1 MPKSSENSETDLK
14 ISPNLSKHHKDTTSD
29 PDLPENSKK
38 DSKSNPEPSK
48 NFKTD
53 SKLNPEPSKNLTTD
67 SKSNP
72 EPSGNSETYSK
83 LNPDRTKIDEDVADD
98 FVRSLLHSYRK
109 IRKSCRSKN
118 EKDRHCKILEID
130 QDDLKSKFLQELSN
144 LNT

>member
-1 MPKSSENSETDLK
+1 MFVFQSEINKGEMPKSSENSETDLNINPD
-14 ISPNLSKHHKDTTSD
+14 ISKNHQDATSD

-38 DSKSNPEPSK
+38 D
-48 NFKTD
+48 
-53 SKLNPEPSKNLTTD
+53 
-67 SKSNP
+67 
-72 EPSGNSETYSK
+72 SK

-98 FVRSLLHSYRK
+98 FVRALLHSYRK

-130 QDDLKSKFLQELSN
+130 QDDLKLKFLQELSN

>member
-1 MPKSSENSETDLK
+1 MFVFQSEINKGEMSKSSENTETDFK
-14 ISPNLSKHHKDTTSD
+14 INPDLSKHHKDTTSD

-38 DSKSNPEPSK
+38 DSKSNPEPSG
-48 NFKTD
+48 NSETY
-53 SKLNPEPSKNLTTD
+53 SKLNPEPS
-67 SKSNP
+67 
-72 EPSGNSETYSK
+72 ENSEIYSK

>member
-14 ISPNLSKHHKDTTSD
+14 IN

-38 DSKSNPEPSK
+38 DSNSNPEPSK
-48 NFKTD
+48 NLKI
-53 SKLNPEPSKNLTTD
+53 D

-72 EPSGNSETYSK
+72 EPSENSETYSKLNPDPSENSETYSK

-118 EKDRHCKILEID
+118 EKDRHCKILDFD
-130 QDDLKSKFLQELSN
+130 QDDLKSRFLQELSN

>member
-1 MPKSSENSETDLK
+1 MFVFQSEINKGEMPRSSENSETGLKVNPDLTK
-14 ISPNLSKHHKDTTSD
+14 NHQDATSD
-29 PDLPENSKK
+29 PDLPENTKK
-38 DSKSNPEPSK
+38 DSKSNPEPSE
-48 NFKTD
+48 NSETY
-53 SKLNPEPSKNLTTD
+53 

-72 EPSGNSETYSK
+72 EPSENSETYSK
-83 LNPDRTKIDEDVADD
+83 SNPDRTKIDEDVADD

-118 EKDRHCKILEID
+118 EKDRRCKILDFD